1 MKSIIARFTELKE
14 NVAGTDASA
23 FDDLDYNKV
32 DTALK
37 SVGVSLVDTNGQFRD
52 LDDVFLDLSAKW
64 QSLDRNS
71 QRYIAT
77 IAAGSRQQSRFISMM
92 QNYERTM
99 ELIEVA
105 NDSAGKSS
113 EQFAKYQD
121 TIEYKLKQLSN
132 SWEQLRVGFFS
143 SDTYGKAI
151 EGLTGIL
158 NKIQEFD
165 AIDFVALGSVWILF
179 GKTIIENMA
188 TGIQNGSK
196 TLQKT
201 FSKVFENVTKRI
213 TNFFIRSPLNIDG
226 RLIDHDDIENEME
239 RLKRRIEQN
248 DINIDVET
256 SQALNEFRALEEEYD
271 RIRREIQSQ
280 DINLSVDQVNEQAFN
295 QLTQGR
301 NDEEIERLRRGQEAS
316 NSLRE
321 RDEAMRELDAMREMA
336 TTAEE
341 RGQNIG
347 NALMAGITV
356 SITNIITQDNPLTAA
371 LSTGIEMA
379 ITSLPIAL
387 APALAAFTAQIS
399 SGFAAAGSAAG
410 AAFTAAGGPVILIL
424 SIIVAAIAGAIV
436 WVRKAIKESKIDKLQ
451 VEIEKTQKRLEELQ
465 KQTQELSDLADETEE
480 NIKNAEQLKKDF
492 DELKNKTVLTTEEQE
507 RYNSTVEQI
516 RETFPSIV
524 TYYDE
529 ITGELRV
536 QNELWDSILEK
547 EKQLRQETLE
557 DEVTIGIATNETEA
571 NLSKLEN
578 EKELRDAAKT
588 YFGILGDETGGD
600 ADFSSILKR
609 QISHINNQN
618 SERIARYGL
627 EPDSNVVLPT
637 YSSLSKEGKK
647 ATLEYAQQNFKESNF
662 TEEDL
667 ENSQAT
673 FQYVFN
679 KMAEDFMA
687 YEIELSSNMKESNEK
702 IDRLLEESN
711 KLRIQEYLNKTKD
724 YEDVTLIEIAS
735 SMATNNVKRNDFD
748 LNIEDDGDLVKEYE
762 SMIKEYDFMKDMS
775 KEDYNNFTDNE
786 ILDMIEDELYSK
798 KVVETAENF
807 ADSLKEQGFS
817 FVDFSEQISNASI
830 SEIEKLKEEYLALSD
845 DPDYIAAIISLFT
858 PYQNSLEE
866 ARKKLFQNTNN
877 YNIYKDWSEQELEL
891 FSSAIEKLPEGL
903 RAEYTKKM
911 EGLFANLNL
920 SDKDRNYLL
929 SLDLSTLD
937 LTNRDSFIEQIVEN
951 TKLSEEQAK
960 EYLNLNKDF
969 SGGWI
974 PTTLGA
980 LEEMN
985 LKLRESNEEVR
996 KMGGDLK
1003 SAAQEMTELGSISLD
1018 TANKLREMGMEDS
1031 IVITTDGYDLDIEKM
1046 YSSYYNSLA
1055 ERRNNL
1061 EGQYT
1066 IAMEDLGK
1074 DNEKTQSIREELIKA
1089 DMDYVLSITESIE
1102 NANEAVEEAEKA
1114 VEDTKKAY
1122 DDAIEKLA
1130 DLEKAYWDAVEAQQ
1144 EALYGSEDFQSSL
1157 DGLINYTS
1165 KIEELSRAIEKTKE
1179 ALEDV
1184 NDIGQATNLVSQLDS
1199 DYQNKSV
1206 ALGAENRAIDDALA
1220 NLQSVMLSNYSDFIS
1235 FDENGLA
1242 TVDFSYV
1249 DMNVNDELRKAFE
1262 EEYNTYEEYRKK
1274 KQENI
1279 DEIEAIEKERN
1290 EFYKQSLD
1298 DFVGVQEDLISILKD
1313 QAQEEIDVQK
1323 DKYAALEEA
1332 DNNYIEAL
1340 EEAINKQRELRDKE
1354 SKYEDLATKEKKLS
1368 LMSRDTSEANQKEVQ
1383 SLEKEIENDRQE
1395 VLDSEI
1401 DNIINSMKELYE
1413 KQKEAR
1419 DAEIEYMEEVSENTQ
1434 NFAEWAN
1441 NIMSTWTSL
1450 EDMQGWYLEN
1460 NPEVENMTPEQ
1471 VEAYMNELEENYTT
1485 YAQYMALKAID
1496 FTTDQEALNNAI
1508 NDMYLHTETN
1518 ISDIGSTIQS
1528 TAQDAAN
1535 AAIEEANRAVA
1546 DAKKAWDEGKQDAL
1560 DAYEEWKTKEQE
1572 LEDARTNSINMTK
1585 AAIDSLVETAKDGTV
1600 AAAQT
1605 SISALLKLGV
1615 SREDLISQYRI
1626 DEALI
1631 AATERGEIYSE
1642 DTYLHGYRLEDQ
1654 GGHIIEDG
1662 FPSREAA
1669 YARKDK
1675 LINSVPG
1682 GSGADEYYKA
1692 FKIVKYKQGGLVDY
1706 TGPAWVDGTKTNPE
1720 AFLSAQ
1726 DTERIG
1732 MAARILS
1739 DLPIFNSTKSSEN
1752 AVASNIGDTSIEIH
1766 INVENIASDYDVD
1779 QMIERVK
1786 KDIVDVSK
1794 PIGTSVILRK

>member
-1 MKSIIARFTELKE
+1 
-14 NVAGTDASA
+14 
-23 FDDLDYNKV
+23 
-32 DTALK
+32 
-37 SVGVSLVDTNGQFRD
+37 
-52 LDDVFLDLSAKW
+52 
-64 QSLDRNS
+64 
-71 QRYIAT
+71 
-77 IAAGSRQQSRFISMM
+77 
-92 QNYERTM
+92 M

-158 NKIQEFD
+158 NKIQEFE
-165 AIDFVALGSVWILF
+165 AIDFVALGAVWILF

-188 TGIQNGSK
+188 TGIQNSSK
-196 TLQKT
+196 TLQKA
-201 FSKVFENVTKRI
+201 FSKVFENVTKDI
-213 TNFFIRSPLNIDG
+213 SKIFMPSTLTING
-226 RLIDHDDIENEME
+226 RAINSNEIEDEME

-301 NDEEIERLRRGQEAS
+301 SDEEIERLRRGQGAS

-341 RGQNIG
+341 RGKNIG

-371 LSTGIEMA
+371 LSTGAEMA

-547 EKQLRQETLE
+547 EKQLRQDTLE
-557 DEVTIGIATNETEA
+557 DEVTIGIAANETETE
-571 NLSKLEN
+571 LSKLEN

-609 QISHINNQN
+609 QINHINNLN

-673 FQYVFN
+673 FQYIFN
-679 KMAEDFMA
+679 KMAEDFMT
-687 YEIELSSNMKESNEK
+687 YEIELSSSMKESNEK

-724 YEDVTLIEIAS
+724 YEDVTLTEIAS
-735 SMATNNVKRNDFD
+735 SMATNNIKRNDFD
-748 LNIEDDGDLVKEYE
+748 LNMEDDEDLVKDYE

-775 KEDYNNFTDNE
+775 KEDYNSFDDNE
-786 ILDMIEDELYSK
+786 ILDMIESELYSK

-817 FVDFSEQISNASI
+817 FTTFSEKISNASI

-858 PYQNSLEE
+858 PYQNSLVE
-866 ARKKLFQNTNN
+866 ARERLFQNTNN

-903 RAEYTKKM
+903 RKEYTEKM
-911 EGLFANLNL
+911 EGLFAVLNL

-937 LTNRDSFIEQIVEN
+937 LTNKDSFIEQIIEN

-960 EYLNLNKDF
+960 EYLNLNKDY

-985 LKLRESNEEVR
+985 LKLQEANEEIR
-996 KMGGDLK
+996 KMGDDLK

-1031 IVITTDGYDLDIEKM
+1031 IVMTIDGYDLDIEKM
-1046 YSSYYNSLA
+1046 YSSYYDSLA
-1055 ERRNNL
+1055 KPRNVI
-1061 EGQYT
+1061 EEEYI
-1066 IAMEDLGK
+1066 IAMENLE
-1074 DNEKTQSIREELIKA
+1074 DNEKTENIYKALEKA

-1114 VEDTKKAY
+1114 VEDAKKTY

-1130 DLEKAYWDAVEAQQ
+1130 DLEQAYWEAVEAQQ

-1184 NDIGQATNLVSQLDS
+1184 SDIGQATNLITQLDS

-1279 DEIEAIEKERN
+1279 DELEAIEKERN

-1298 DFVGVQEDLISILKD
+1298 DFVSVQEDLISTLKD
-1313 QAQEEIDVQK
+1313 KAQEEIDVQK

-1368 LMSRDTSEANQKEVQ
+1368 LMSRDTSGANQKEVQ

-1518 ISDIGSTIQS
+1518 ISDIGNTIQS

-1560 DAYEEWKTKEQE
+1560 DAYEEWKTKEKE
-1572 LEDARTNSINMTK
+1572 LEDARINNINMTR
-1585 AAIDSLVETAKDGTV
+1585 AAIDALVETAQT
-1600 AAAQT
+1600 ATTLAAQ
-1605 SISALLKLGV
+1605 SSVSKLLDLGFT
-1615 SREDLISQYRI
+1615 RDDLINNYGMKQGLVDSTIQGVEYEDDNYNSYVLYTSDGR
-1626 DEALI
+1626 EEGRYPTLT
-1631 AATERGEIYSE
+1631 AAENKRAYLKSTINGPEDAKKYGGAMEI
-1642 DTYLHGYRLEDQ
+1642 
-1654 GGHIIEDG
+1654 
-1662 FPSREAA
+1662 
-1669 YARKDK
+1669 K
-1675 LINSVPG
+1675 
-1682 GSGADEYYKA
+1682 
-1692 FKIVKYKQGGLVDY
+1692 KYKQGGLVDY

>member
-165 AIDFVALGSVWILF
+165 AIDFVALGGVWLLF
-179 GKTIIENMA
+179 GKTIIMNIIKGVESGSKAVQSSIGRIVENIRGRIPAIINSTINIQARKEEAEQKIRELQEEIARIDREIESNSIKINVDITDATNKVEAYERRLEELRAQYNNTLSEDDLHQEALRDTGLNDSDLEQSRQQIEQRNNAIEQERNLNNTRRNTEQQLNNQQEIMNDILGNEEELRAEANARGEIAGTVFATTFTAAITAVAAAENPAEAFGTVLISGITALIPSLVSVVTTAGLSMSAAFSA
-188 TGIQNGSK
+188 TGIG
-196 TLQKT
+196 L
-201 FSKVFENVTKRI
+201 
-213 TNFFIRSPLNIDG
+213 
-226 RLIDHDDIENEME
+226 
-239 RLKRRIEQN
+239 
-248 DINIDVET
+248 
-256 SQALNEFRALEEEYD
+256 
-271 RIRREIQSQ
+271 
-280 DINLSVDQVNEQAFN
+280 
-295 QLTQGR
+295 
-301 NDEEIERLRRGQEAS
+301 
-316 NSLRE
+316 
-321 RDEAMRELDAMREMA
+321 
-336 TTAEE
+336 
-341 RGQNIG
+341 
-347 NALMAGITV
+347 
-356 SITNIITQDNPLTAA
+356 
-371 LSTGIEMA
+371 A
-379 ITSLPIAL
+379 ITL
-387 APALAAFTAQIS
+387 ALAA
-399 SGFAAAGSAAG
+399 AA
-410 AAFTAAGGPVILIL
+410 TIITTIKK
-424 SIIVAAIAGAIV
+424 SI
-436 WVRKAIKESKIDKLQ
+436 ENSKIDKLQ
-451 VEIEKTQKRLEELQ
+451 EKYDTLTKEVEELQ
-465 KQTQELSDLADETEE
+465 KEANEKIETSISSKEEAKSIKELQEEFEKLNSKQVLTVEEQEKYAELVDSIKDKYPEIITFYDETTGKLQVQNQLWEKMAE
-480 NIKNAEQLKKDF
+480 QSELVAKNDAKIALKSQLELYDKETQQIKADIDLQKDRLDDSTVLKQTEKGTNLYEIATSAKTEDNFVESFLVQMGTSDTDSLWSPLQKYAKETFGYTAEQLNETEKL
-492 DELKNKTVLTTEEQE
+492 EEVL
-507 RYNSTVEQI
+507 NSIIENGEKETQI
-516 RETFPSIV
+516 LA
-524 TYYDE
+524 DLNL
-529 ITGELRV
+529 GL
-536 QNELWDSILEK
+536 
-547 EKQLRQETLE
+547 EKQLKLRNEIAESQTQSFVAQTLQTTLE
-557 DEVTIGIATNETEA
+557 LDEDYTMA
-571 NLSKLEN
+571 NFL
-578 EKELRDAAKT
+578 AKYGT
-588 YFGILGDETGGD
+588 QEIQMDDYKD
-600 ADFSSILKR
+600 ADGELNIDEYSEKLLETAETAYSNLDKTERKR
-609 QISHINNQN
+609 
-618 SERIARYGL
+618 
-627 EPDSNVVLPT
+627 
-637 YSSLSKEGKK
+637 
-647 ATLEYAQQNFKESNF
+647 
-662 TEEDL
+662 
-667 ENSQAT
+667 
-673 FQYVFN
+673 
-679 KMAEDFMA
+679 
-687 YEIELSSNMKESNEK
+687 LSSFLMGIPE
-702 IDRLLEESN
+702 
-711 KLRIQEYLNKTKD
+711 
-724 YEDVTLIEIAS
+724 
-735 SMATNNVKRNDFD
+735 
-748 LNIEDDGDLVKEYE
+748 
-762 SMIKEYDFMKDMS
+762 MS
-775 KEDYNNFTDNE
+775 KEDMEKAREN
-786 ILDMIEDELYSK
+786 IENIPEEFRLAYLQEVSAFKQEWDASFSKLKFYLPDIDE
-798 KVVETAENF
+798 N
-807 ADSLKEQGFS
+807 S
-817 FVDFSEQISNASI
+817 F
-830 SEIEKLKEEYLALSD
+830 EKLDKQLIDNFILSIQNIPED
-845 DPDYIAAIISLFT
+845 SREAYAEAIS
-858 PYQNSLEE
+858 
-866 ARKKLFQNTNN
+866 KLF
-877 YNIYKDWSEQELEL
+877 KDYSIDDQEFL
-891 FSSAIEKLPEGL
+891 F
-903 RAEYTKKM
+903 
-911 EGLFANLNL
+911 
-920 SDKDRNYLL
+920 

-937 LTNRDSFIEQIVEN
+937 ITNRDNFIEQIIEN
-951 TKLSEEQAK
+951 TSLSEEQA
-960 EYLNLNKDF
+960 EEFLNLNKEYSD
-969 SGGWI
+969 GWI

-980 LEEMN
+980 LEEMYGK
-985 LKLRESNEEVR
+985 LKEANEEIR
-996 KMGGDLK
+996 SMNGDLK
-1003 SAAQEMTELGSISLD
+1003 SFAKEMVEVGSISLD
-1018 TANKLREMGMEDS
+1018 TVNKLRDMGMDDAIVMS
-1031 IVITTDGYDLDIEKM
+1031 IKGYELDIEKM
-1046 YSSYYNSLA
+1046 YSSYYDSLA
-1055 ERRNNL
+1055 ERRNSTEQIYTLSLNELNSNQLTNYL
-1061 EGQYT
+1061 EYV
-1066 IAMEDLGK
+1066 
-1074 DNEKTQSIREELIKA
+1074 KA
-1089 DMDYVLSITESIE
+1089 DKDYVVAIAESIE
-1102 NANEAVEEAEKA
+1102 GANEGIEEAEKA
-1114 VEDTKKAY
+1114 VEDAKKAY
-1122 DDAIEKLA
+1122 DDVIEKLA
-1130 DLEKAYWDAVEAQQ
+1130 DLEQAYWDAVKAQQ

-1165 KIEELSRAIEKTKE
+1165 KIEELNRTIEKTKE

-1184 NDIGQATNLVSQLDS
+1184 SDIGQATNLVSQLDS

-1279 DEIEAIEKERN
+1279 DELEAIEKERN

-1298 DFVGVQEDLISILKD
+1298 DFVGVQEGLISILKD

-1368 LMSRDTSEANQKEVQ
+1368 LMSRDTSGANQKEVQ

-1518 ISDIGSTIQS
+1518 ISDIGNTIQS

-1560 DAYEEWKTKEQE
+1560 DAYEEWKTKEKE
-1572 LEDARTNSINMTK
+1572 LEDARINSINMTK
-1585 AAIDSLVETAKDGTV
+1585 AAINSLVTSAQTGTV

-1605 SISALLKLGV
+1605 AVNTLLNLGF
-1615 SREDLISQYRI
+1615 SRDDLINQHNLDAELVDATINGTEYSKGV
-1626 DEALI
+1626 ALYI
-1631 AATERGEIYSE
+1631 GGARYGVYDSWEDAQFELNKMRATLTSWEDARRLADAEI
-1642 DTYLHGYRLEDQ
+1642 L
-1654 GGHIIEDG
+1654 
-1662 FPSREAA
+1662 PA
-1669 YARKDK
+1669 
-1675 LINSVPG
+1675 
-1682 GSGADEYYKA
+1682 
-1692 FKIVKYKQGGLVDY
+1692 YKQGGLVDY